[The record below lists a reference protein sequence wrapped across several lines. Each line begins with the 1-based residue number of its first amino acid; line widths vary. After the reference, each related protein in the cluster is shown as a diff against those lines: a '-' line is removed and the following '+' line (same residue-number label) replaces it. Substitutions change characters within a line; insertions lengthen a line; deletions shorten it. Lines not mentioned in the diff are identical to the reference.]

1 MLWILLFI
9 QTSFAN
15 EILLPAF
22 SVTPDSEP
30 AGSEIV
36 YAAMVQALQ
45 DRDIAFLDSSDLEEL
60 VGAKATN
67 CHAVGSC
74 PGNLWED
81 LEGELAVVAVI
92 AMRNERID
100 ATFEFHR
107 RGADGAIEVFQA
119 EFGAEEADMF
129 AVDAAL
135 IAEDLLKLGDQA
147 GPGVIVAAPF
157 ASATD
162 ALEPNEADAPPLGP
176 IAVEANEEV
185 EAPVETPVVYREELP
200 MSEEDERR
208 YMGVSA
214 GLYQEYQASGDG
226 REEFLAN
233 NRIRARTFFVELAP
247 GVTFGDIRR
256 RFASR
261 ASLLQRSD
269 TEFAPIGYYQ
279 RDQLIPGTAFGI
291 VAGIGYAPT
300 WWLELGAN
308 VGMEFP
314 RKELITGWEAYGSKE
329 DFQSETLCETCSDQ
343 TVFQPATAVTFLI
356 EPRVRFVLAP
366 RGVAKPFVVG
376 GWSTRMNDAYETP
389 DLDKVAFP
397 DRPGVQS
404 FGPLAGVGIAI
415 DPRKRASGFVEAT
428 GTMLLG
434 PGVLDEGRQYVSMIP
449 EPVEG
454 IGYIMTVRA
463 GVTSRF

>member
-15 EILLPAF
+15 EILLPEF
-22 SVTPDSEP
+22 SVTPDSDA
-30 AGSEIV
+30 AGAEIV

-45 DRDIAFLDSSDLEEL
+45 DRDIAFLDSSDLSEM
-60 VGAKATN
+60 VGTKASK
-67 CHAVGSC
+67 CHTTADC
-74 PGNLWED
+74 PANLWDD
-81 LEGELAVVAVI
+81 LEGELAVVAII
-92 AMRNERID
+92 AMKNERVD

-119 EFGAEEADMF
+119 EFGAEEADRF

-135 IAEDLLKLGDQA
+135 IAEDLLALGDEA
-147 GPGVIVAAPF
+147 GPGVIVAAPGDL
-157 ASATD
+157 ASDETP
-162 ALEPNEADAPPLGP
+162 ETVLGP
-176 IAVEANEEV
+176 IAA
-185 EAPVETPVVYREELP
+185 EAPPQEEAEIETPVVYREESP

-208 YMGVSA
+208 YMGVTA

-233 NRIRARTFFVELAP
+233 NRIRARSFFVELAP

-256 RFASR
+256 RFATR

-291 VAGIGYAPT
+291 TAGIGYAPT

-329 DFQSETLCETCSDQ
+329 DFQNETLCETCTDQ

-356 EPRVRFVLAP
+356 EPRARFVLAP
-366 RGVAKPFVVG
+366 RGVAKPFLVG
-376 GWSTRMNDAYETP
+376 GWSTRMNDSYETP

-404 FGPLAGVGIAI
+404 YGPMAGVGIGI

-434 PGVLDEGRQYVSMIP
+434 PGTLDEGRQYVSLIP

-454 IGYIMTVRA
+454 SGYIMTVRA
-463 GVTSRF
+463 GVSSRF